1 MALSKIDVAIVAVIA
16 VGLLW
21 IERGHRIVI
30 ATPAAAEAAQPA
42 ASVCPDTDNV
52 PFSADCI
59 KYIDGGVPPDIHTS
73 VKAPLSGPAAPD
85 GAHDRADLDASAC
98 PSSNENAPYSAAC
111 IRFMS
116 GWFWQADATEGAPD

>member
-1 MALSKIDVAIVAVIA
+1 MALSKIDAAIVAIVAV
-16 VGLLW
+16 GMLW
-21 IERGHRIVI
+21 IEHGHRVVI

-59 KYIDGGVPPDIHTS
+59 KYIDGGVSPDIHTRM
-73 VKAPLSGPAAPD
+73 KALLSGSTAPAV
-85 GAHDRADLDASAC
+85 AHDRADSDAPAC

>member
-1 MALSKIDVAIVAVIA
+1 VALSKIDLAIVVSIA
-16 VGLLW
+16 VCMLW

-30 ATPAAAEAAQPA
+30 ATLASAEAARPA
-42 ASVCPDTDNV
+42 ASVCPDTDDV

-59 KYIDGGVPPDIHTS
+59 KYIDGGVSPDIHTRM
-73 VKAPLSGPAAPD
+73 KGPLSGPTAPAA
-85 GAHDRADLDASAC
+85 ARDRADLDVPAC

-116 GWFWQADATEGAPD
+116 GWFWQADATEDERE